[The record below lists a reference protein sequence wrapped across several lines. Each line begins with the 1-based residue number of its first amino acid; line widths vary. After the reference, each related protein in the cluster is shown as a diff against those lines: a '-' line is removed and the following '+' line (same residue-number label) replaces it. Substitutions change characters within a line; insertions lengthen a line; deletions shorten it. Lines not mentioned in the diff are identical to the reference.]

1 LVSLFTKSSSNNYRE
16 EGAIAFPKVGSF
28 SINFPTSKLRKDRIF
43 VDIIEGIKEKTFLI
57 FNMKKVQYL
66 IAAIFLLKQEKKR
79 FYIVYSLSWVASKKT
94 YIKEPSLGKEFFT
107 ILLLYRNFFL
117 IRDIIS

>member
-1 LVSLFTKSSSNNYRE
+1 
-16 EGAIAFPKVGSF
+16 
-28 SINFPTSKLRKDRIF
+28 
-43 VDIIEGIKEKTFLI
+43 
-57 FNMKKVQYL
+57 MKKVQYL